1 MDHCRSKPAILLPF
15 LTRGGSVKLLI
26 ADDHP
31 LYREA
36 VSLQLHRLYPGAAIE
51 QVASLAELRAAAA
64 KSPAPY
70 DLMLVDYHMPG
81 MSGDALTALIGE
93 FRDVPLA
100 VISGMAR
107 PAEIRAAVEAGARA
121 YIPKTATPEY
131 FAQVLQIL
139 LAGGSSIP
147 ADIVREQPA
156 AAGWKLSSREREV
169 LKGVALGQ
177 SNKEIGR
184 DLGLAEVTIKL
195 HMRNLFRKMGARSR
209 AEAAVMAVKA
219 GLE

>member
-1 MDHCRSKPAILLPF
+1 MKI
-15 LTRGGSVKLLI
+15 LI

-36 VSLQLHRLYPGAAIE
+36 VSLQLRRLYPEAEID

-64 KSPAPY
+64 ASSYA
-70 DLMLVDYHMPG
+70 LMLVDYHMPG
-81 MSGDALTALIGE
+81 MSGDSLAALIGE
-93 FRDVPLA
+93 FRHVPLA

-131 FAQVLQIL
+131 FAQVLQML

-147 ADIVREQPA
+147 ADIVLGEPDA
-156 AAGWKLSSREREV
+156 AWVLSAREREV
-169 LKGVALGQ
+169 LRGVALGQ

-195 HMRNLFRKMGARSR
+195 HMRNLFRKMGAKSR

>member
-1 MDHCRSKPAILLPF
+1 MKI
-15 LTRGGSVKLLI
+15 LI

-36 VSLQLHRLYPGAAIE
+36 VSLQVRRLYPEAEIE

-64 KSPAPY
+64 KCPVPY
-70 DLMLVDYHMPG
+70 ALMLVDYHMPG
-81 MSGDALTALIGE
+81 MSGDSLAALIGE
-93 FRDVPLA
+93 FRQVPLA

-131 FAQVLQIL
+131 FTQVLQML
-139 LAGGSSIP
+139 LAGGTIVP
-147 ADIVREQPA
+147 TDILLDKPGE
-156 AAGWKLSSREREV
+156 GWELSAREREV
-169 LKGVALGQ
+169 LKGVSLGQ

-195 HMRNLFRKMGARSR
+195 HLRNLFRKMGVKSR
-209 AEAAVMAVKA
+209 AEAAVMAVRS

>member
-1 MDHCRSKPAILLPF
+1 
-15 LTRGGSVKLLI
+15 
-26 ADDHP
+26 
-31 LYREA
+31 
-36 VSLQLHRLYPGAAIE
+36 
-51 QVASLAELRAAAA
+51 
-64 KSPAPY
+64 
-70 DLMLVDYHMPG
+70 MLVDYHMPG

>member
-1 MDHCRSKPAILLPF
+1 MLSGPNSVILPSPLA
-15 LTRGGSVKLLI
+15 REGSVKILI

-36 VSLQLHRLYPGAAIE
+36 VSLQLRRLFPEAEID
-51 QVASLAELRAAAA
+51 QVGSLEELRAAAA
-64 KSPAPY
+64 ASPTPY
-70 DLMLVDYHMPG
+70 RLMLVDYHMPG
-81 MSGDALTALIGE
+81 MSGGELAALIGE
-93 FRDVPLA
+93 FHEVPLA

-107 PAEIRAAVEAGARA
+107 PAEIRAAVAAGAKA
-121 YIPKTATPEY
+121 YIPKTSTPDY
-131 FAQVLQIL
+131 FAQVLQMVVG
-139 LAGGSSIP
+139 GGSSIP
-147 ADIVREQPA
+147 ADILLAHPDTHWE
-156 AAGWKLSSREREV
+156 LTSREREV

-195 HMRNLFRKMGARSR
+195 HLRNLFRKMGAKSR
-209 AEAAVMAVKA
+209 AEAAVMAVRA